1 MGKKMSLKKIST
13 AALFIFT
20 AILAVLT
27 VTTAGLLSVSHSIS
41 STGSITAINV
51 GVYSN
56 SACTQELTSIEWG
69 TISPGNSETRII
81 YLKNTGNAQITL
93 SMASANWNP
102 ANANGPITVT
112 WNKGGDTLDV
122 GQVATATL
130 TLSVAESISGVTN
143 FSFNIIITGTEN

>member
-1 MGKKMSLKKIST
+1 MSLKKIST
-13 AALFIFT
+13 AALFTFT
-20 AILAVLT
+20 VILAVLT

-69 TISPGNSETRII
+69 TISPGNSENRII

-93 SMASANWNP
+93 SLAIANWNP

-112 WNKGGDTLDV
+112 WNKGGDTLNV

>member
-1 MGKKMSLKKIST
+1 MSLKKIST
-13 AALFIFT
+13 AALFTFT

-56 SACTQELTSIEWG
+56 SACTQELTLIEWG

-143 FSFNIIITGTEN
+143 FSLNIIITGTEN

>member
-1 MGKKMSLKKIST
+1 MSLKKIST
-13 AALFIFT
+13 AALFTFT

-56 SACTQELTSIEWG
+56 SACTHELTLIEWG

-143 FSFNIIITGTEN
+143 FSFNITITGTEN

>member
-1 MGKKMSLKKIST
+1 MSLKKIST
-13 AALFIFT
+13 AALFTFT

-56 SACTQELTSIEWG
+56 SACTQELTLIEWG